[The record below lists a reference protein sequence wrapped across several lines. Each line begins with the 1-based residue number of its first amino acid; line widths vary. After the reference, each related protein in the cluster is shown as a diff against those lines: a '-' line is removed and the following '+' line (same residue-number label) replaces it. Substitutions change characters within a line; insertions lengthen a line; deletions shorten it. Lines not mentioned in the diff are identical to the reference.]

1 MDVLE
6 DIGYYCVDNIPPD
19 LIPKFAELCRGQEGG
34 MDKVAIGADVR
45 TVQNFQSLRDAIAAF
60 SPDVHC
66 RVILVDA
73 STSVLIKRFQE
84 TRRKHPLAGKVD
96 GPIED
101 LIKYERRL
109 LEPMFSIA
117 DFIIDT
123 STTTTAQLWNILI
136 AYLLGRERELE
147 IQIVSFGYRG
157 GLPPEADMVF
167 DMRCLENPYYVD
179 ELRDLTGLDGRIE
192 RFVLGADGTMDY
204 LGRILDLV
212 RSKLPARDAAR
223 WCSASAARAAG
234 TARSSPRAGLP
245 TGCARTAK
253 TSCCGTGTSG
263 RKRRNDQFRPGG
275 ERGNRAGDQ
284 RAVLPPRPAL
294 RAAAH
299 GGPAGARR
307 ADAAHGKR
315 RGARLCRDGPAG
327 LFRGPAA
334 VQEIYAAYQLDPRA
348 PALRVNGHLTA
359 RDCCKTAFL
368 RGMFL
373 GCGTVPDPGK
383 GYGLEFDCKRYHLA
397 RDMGLILA
405 ELGYPPKTGRRG
417 GGYVVYYRE
426 SGAIEDL
433 LGMMG
438 ATRSVFKLM
447 DVKIEKEIRNNVNRQ
462 NNCDVANAGKQ
473 AAAAALQLQ
482 TVTELDRQGRLS
494 ALPPQ
499 LRRLALLRMQHPEL
513 SLTELGGLCEPP
525 IGKSTAQRRF
535 ARIREF
541 AQQDRHGQRK
551 GKDKDQSHD

>member
-1 MDVLE
+1 MTSFGQAVKGE
-6 DIGYYCVDNIPPD
+6 IAQVTSGPC
-19 LIPKFAELCRGQEGG
+19 CR
-34 MDKVAIGADVR
+34 R
-45 TVQNFQSLRDAIAAF
+45 VQLYA
-60 SPDVHC
+60 
-66 RVILVDA
+66 LLL
-73 STSVLIKRFQE
+73 T
-84 TRRKHPLAGKVD
+84 AG
-96 GPIED
+96 
-101 LIKYERRL
+101 R
-109 LEPMFSIA
+109 LEPGALTLRTESDA
-117 DFIIDT
+117 VRAYAE
-123 STTTTAQLWNILI
+123 TALQDC
-136 AYLLGRERELE
+136 
-147 IQIVSFGYRG
+147 FGVRPQCRSAEKG
-157 GLPPEADMVF
+157 DGHIHT
-167 DMRCLENPYYVD
+167 
-179 ELRDLTGLDGRIE
+179 LRVCDPD
-192 RFVLGADGTMDY
+192 
-204 LGRILDLV
+204 
-212 RSKLPARDAAR
+212 
-223 WCSASAARAAG
+223 
-234 TARSSPRAGLP
+234 
-245 TGCARTAK
+245 
-253 TSCCGTGTSG
+253 
-263 RKRRNDQFRPGG
+263 
-275 ERGNRAGDQ
+275 
-284 RAVLPPRPAL
+284 
-294 RAAAH
+294 
-299 GGPAGARR
+299 
-307 ADAAHGKR
+307 
-315 RGARLCRDGPAG
+315 
-327 LFRGPAA
+327 A

-551 GKDKDQSHD
+551 GKDKNQSHD